1 MKSGIIEGA
10 RQDSILSVNKN
21 GSRNDG
27 DISSRSINVEF
38 SGTDSGKFNM
48 YGGTTT
54 TLSNT
59 NHISIFSA
67 LQSPIIFPT
76 SASPSLSNNLYTKLI
91 QKPGV
96 VGNTLSGIY
105 LSTHISYNLEGH
117 SVVYNS
123 DIIGKNNYFGVN
135 TDFTKQEGLKIL
147 GTVSTKKSQE
157 LTTNQFSKDVKIIGD
172 TNKFTNKTS
181 IIMNAFNLI
190 NSSPIGD
197 QTIKT
202 ITKLDGTNTAGR
214 NLSNNGVIYF

>member
-1 MKSGIIEGA
+1 
-10 RQDSILSVNKN
+10 
-21 GSRNDG
+21 
-27 DISSRSINVEF
+27 
-38 SGTDSGKFNM
+38 M

-123 DIIGKNNYFGVN
+123 DIIGKNNYFGAN

-190 NSSPIGD
+190 NSSPIGN

-202 ITKLDGTNTAGR
+202 ITKLDGTNTVGR